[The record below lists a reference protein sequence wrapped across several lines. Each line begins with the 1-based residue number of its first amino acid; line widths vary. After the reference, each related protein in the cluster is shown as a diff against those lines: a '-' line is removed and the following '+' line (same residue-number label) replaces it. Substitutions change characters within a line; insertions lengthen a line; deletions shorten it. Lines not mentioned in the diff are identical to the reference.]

1 MKIRVVLSIFI
12 TLLFVAGYSC
22 AFADGST
29 AIPAIVKADNTYIA
43 PFSTSYYNWLNT
55 RSYAPSE
62 NQEVHGLGLIPAPV
76 DLSGGS
82 DSVTW
87 GNNINNPAIV
97 GYTLQRSVGSEDQ
110 KGTTTAA
117 TASSDRYDLRTLGKL
132 TPIRNQGQDGNC
144 WAFAS
149 IASLE
154 SSLLPGE
161 RYDFS
166 ENNEKNLHDFS
177 VPINVG
183 GNDFMAAAYLT
194 RWAGPVSEIADPYSY
209 GTSISPPGLPVEK
222 HVQEVF
228 FIPPRREPLDN
239 DLIKS
244 AVRQYGA
251 VYSALRYEASSY
263 TSQNAAYCYS
273 GSGVFNHAIN
283 IVGWDDNYAAENF
296 GTPPQGNGAFIARN
310 SWGSSWGDAGYFY
323 ISYYD
328 TRIGRDNAMYTAQPS
343 SNYARIYQYDP
354 LGWIANF
361 GFGTDTAYYANVF
374 TSTGNDQL
382 KAVGFYTTATNTQYE
397 VKIFMNPD
405 NGPISSSG
413 FLSKQEGTI
422 SLPGYHTIRLD
433 TPVDLKV
440 GDRFSVAVKVVSA
453 GWTTP
458 VAIEMP
464 INGYS
469 SRATSLPGQSYV
481 SSNGAGWNDLTQS
494 YPNSNVCLKAYTVPW
509 SIQVPE
515 YKPNPVLWPKPVF
528 SPSPPLKNYT
538 WLSTPL
544 KTSVAGAYMSTD
556 SVNLVNQTSR
566 LFIGQVLTR
575 NNTPSFI
582 TKPGSYVSTYRVGT
596 GNITVSNSSAG
607 KSLATYQGSGRE
619 TGKAVLIPNF
629 SGPTFQ

>member
-1 MKIRVVLSIFI
+1 MKVRAILSIFI

-22 AFADGST
+22 AFAAGST
-29 AIPAIVKADNTYIA
+29 AIPAIIKGDKTYIA
-43 PFSTSYYNWLNT
+43 PFSYSYNNWLNT

-76 DLSGGS
+76 DLSGTTNS
-82 DSVTW
+82 ATW
-87 GNNINNPAIV
+87 GTNVNSPAVV
-97 GYTLQRSVGSEDQ
+97 GYALQRSVVSEDR
-110 KGTTTAA
+110 KGTTTSK
-117 TASSDRYDLRTLGKL
+117 TTGSDRYDLRTLGKL
-132 TPIRNQGQDGNC
+132 TPIRNQGEDGNC

-183 GNDFMAAAYLT
+183 GNDFMATAYLA
-194 RWAGPVSEIADPYSY
+194 RWSGPVSETADPYSY

-222 HVQEVF
+222 HVQEVLF
-228 FIPPRREPLDN
+228 VPTRREPLDN

-244 AVRQYGA
+244 SVRQYGA

-263 TSQNAAYCYS
+263 TSRNAAYYYS

-283 IVGWDDNYAAENF
+283 IVGWDDDYAAENF
-296 GTPPQGNGAFIARN
+296 ATPPQGNGAFIARN
-310 SWGSSWGDAGYFY
+310 SWGSTWGDAGYFY

-343 SNYARIYQYDP
+343 TNYARVYQYDP

-361 GFGTDTAYYANVF
+361 GFSTDTAYYANVF
-374 TSTGNDQL
+374 TAAGNDQL
-382 KAVGFYTTATNTQYE
+382 KAVGFYTTATDTQYE

-405 NGPISSSG
+405 DGPISSSG
-413 FLSKQEGTI
+413 FSSKQEGTI

-440 GDRFSVAVKVVSA
+440 GDRFSVAVKVVST

-464 INGYS
+464 IEGYS
-469 SRATSLPGQSYV
+469 SRATAVPGQSYI
-481 SSNGAGWNDLTQS
+481 SSSGAGWNDLTQS
-494 YPNSNVCLKAYTVPW
+494 YPNSNVCLKAFTGPG

-515 YKPNPVLWPKPVF
+515 FKPTPVLWPKPVF
-528 SPSPPLKNYT
+528 YPSPPLKNYT
-538 WLSTPL
+538 WLSTPEKNSIPWTYMSNGSVNQAN
-544 KTSVAGAYMSTD
+544 KTS
-556 SVNLVNQTSR
+556 R
-566 LFIGQVLTR
+566 PFIGQVLTQ
-575 NNTPSFI
+575 NKTLSFV
-582 TKPGSYVSTYRVGT
+582 TAPGSYVSTYRVGT
-596 GNITVSNSSAG
+596 GNITITTSSTG
-607 KSLATYQGSGRE
+607 KFLATYKGPGRE
-619 TGKAVLIPNF
+619 
-629 SGPTFQ
+629 